1 MEIQQPEIFRKHTA
15 YHESGHVI
23 ADLLFGYRFKFVT
36 IKPDEFEGYDGV
48 VYGNAKGR
56 ACDLAVVQLAGIV
69 ASAKMIGCDP
79 WENPYLFDNNS
90 TDIATANNFIDN
102 WVEFLSKIYGE
113 SSYKK
118 QIWDEIENKT
128 RLLVDQ
134 NWKPIEV
141 IAGELLKM
149 ETLTYDDVIRILKV
163 QCPDLIIREKT

>member
-1 MEIQQPEIFRKHTA
+1 MEIQQPEIFRRHTA

-36 IKPDEFEGYDGV
+36 IKPDEFEGDNGV

-90 TDIATANNFIDN
+90 TDIATILPLPTILLITGLNFSLKFMANLPTRNR
-102 WVEFLSKIYGE
+102 YGM
-113 SSYKK
+113 
-118 QIWDEIENKT
+118 
-128 RLLVDQ
+128 RLRT
-134 NWKPIEV
+134 KP
-141 IAGELLKM
+141 G
-149 ETLTYDDVIRILKV
+149 
-163 QCPDLIIREKT
+163 CW